1 MTRNS
6 KNCIHCGAPLPEEA
20 AFCPRCTTSQLRRYT
35 VAEIP
40 AGRRQW
46 WAGVLCVLLALALPV
61 GAVLLR
67 GVPERSAETPA
78 ALSMEDG
85 DMAVRYGRA
94 CQTYYE
100 GADGRLYHIF
110 AAFSPGIDGG
120 SALCGYQS
128 RLLVPGVTDTG
139 PLTLYVE
146 DADSGEDA
154 RTGFSALM
162 ADWTVAVTAPEGGE
176 CCVLYEPIFDYAA
189 ATDALL
195 YREMTG
201 SSGCRF
207 NEITWTLEMKNGDA
221 VTLRQA
227 VEYAARTAVVYHWE
241 DTPMETAAQLQALLD
256 DIALK
261 SGETE
266 AVSLY
271 LPNVTYDA
279 PLSIGCGVTLYG
291 HEDGTVLAAPVTA
304 APISAGARTPAEIT
318 LEGLIFS
325 GDGGVGLNAYAPVR
339 LKNCRFAGWDIAAQA
354 NDGGWLFCEEDVRFD
369 RNAVALRL
377 DSSFSSFCGGNINNV
392 TFTRSG
398 TALQIARIPGERAG
412 LILDCCAFWSN
423 EVDIENPNDYPL
435 ELRNSSGIV

>member
-1 MTRNS
+1 M
-6 KNCIHCGAPLPEEA
+6 
-20 AFCPRCTTSQLRRYT
+20 
-35 VAEIP
+35 
-40 AGRRQW
+40 
-46 WAGVLCVLLALALPV
+46 GVLCALLALALPV

-67 GVPERSAETPA
+67 GAPERSAETPA
-78 ALSMEDG
+78 ALSVEDG
-85 DMAVRYGRA
+85 DMAVRYGQA

-110 AAFSPGIDGG
+110 AAFSPGIDGSG
-120 SALCGYQS
+120 TPRGYQS
-128 RLLVPGVTDTG
+128 RLLAPDVTDTG
-139 PLTLYVE
+139 PLSLYVE

-162 ADWTVAVTAPEGGE
+162 ADWTVAVTAPEGSE
-176 CCVLYEPIFDYAA
+176 CCVLYEPTFDYAA

-227 VEYAARTAVVYHWE
+227 VEYAAQTEVTYRWE

-256 DIALK
+256 DIAAD
-261 SGETE
+261 SSETE

-271 LPNVTYDA
+271 LPSVTYDA
-279 PLSIGCGVTLYG
+279 PLTVRCAMTLYG
-291 HEDGTVLAAPVTA
+291 HEDGTVLAAPVTVTA
-304 APISAGARTPAEIT
+304 ASGGERISPR
-318 LEGLIFS
+318 LVLDGLTFS
-325 GDGGVGLNAYAPVR
+325 GEGGVGLDAYAPVC
-339 LKNCRFAGWDIAAQA
+339 LKNCRFSGWDIAAQA

-369 RNAVALRL
+369 RNGVAMRL
-377 DSSFSSFCGGNINNV
+377 GSTFSTSCGSNINN
-392 TFTRSG
+392 TAFTRNG

-412 LILDCCAFWSN
+412 LILERCTFWGN
-423 EVDIENPNDYPL
+423 EADIENPNDYSV
-435 ELRNSSGIV
+435 ELRNSSGIG